1 MILFFDEGKVF
12 NWKIPIIFIQ
22 KFITMKKAGLLFAAL
37 FFLIN
42 LMHSQFQIENILIDD
57 TGYPEEPSIM
67 LDPDNPN
74 RLVAGAN
81 IDNYYYSEDGGYTWT
96 EGTLTS
102 SAYGVW
108 GDPCVIVDTA
118 GDFYFFHLSNPASG
132 NWIDRIVCQKSIDGG
147 QTWNEGTYMGLN
159 GTKAQDKEWA
169 VVDKSNNN
177 IYVTWTQF
185 DEYGSADTA
194 HKSDIR
200 FSKSTDGGQ
209 TWTDAI
215 EINEIQGNCID
226 DDNTVEGAVPAIG
239 PEGQIYVSW
248 AGPVGIV
255 FDKSYNQGETWLDN
269 DIFVSDMP
277 GGWAIDIPGISRCN
291 GMPVTK
297 CDLSGGDHHGTIYIN
312 WSDQRNGTDDTDIW
326 LSKSTDEG
334 ETWTEPLRVNDD
346 PPGKHQFFT
355 WMDIDQTT
363 GYIYIVFYDRRD
375 YTDNN
380 TDVYLAVSKDGGETF
395 QNVKI
400 SDSPFYPYSS
410 VFFGDYTNIIA
421 YDGKI
426 YPIWARLDNSD
437 LSIRMS
443 IITEDNI
450 SVQEENFQPI
460 ALEQNAPNPFAEQT
474 YIKFK
479 LHEPTEITLEIFN
492 QYGQKVSVLE
502 EKKVLSKGK
511 YVYSF
516 SAQANNASPGIYFFR
531 LKTQEKTLQKK
542 MMILR

>member
-1 MILFFDEGKVF
+1 
-12 NWKIPIIFIQ
+12 
-22 KFITMKKAGLLFAAL
+22 MKKTGLLFASL
-37 FFLIN
+37 FFLLN
-42 LMHSQFQIENILIDD
+42 FVYSQFQIENILIDD
-57 TGYPEEPSIM
+57 TGYPEEPSII

-81 IDNYYYSEDGGYTWT
+81 IDNFYYSEDGGYTWT

-132 NWIDRIVCQKSIDGG
+132 NWIDRIVCQKSTDGG

-169 VVDKSNNN
+169 VVDRANNN

-185 DEYGSADTA
+185 DEYGSADTS

-200 FSKSTDGGQ
+200 FSKSLDGGQ
-209 TWTDAI
+209 SWTDAI
-215 EINEIQGNCID
+215 EINEIPGNCID

-239 PEGQIYVSW
+239 PEGQVYVSW

-255 FDKSYNQGETWLDN
+255 FDKSYDQGETWLDN
-269 DIFVSDMP
+269 DVFVSDMP

-297 CDLSGGDHHGTIYIN
+297 CDLSGGEHNGTIYIN
-312 WSDQRNGTDDTDIW
+312 WADQRNGTDDTDIW

-334 ETWTEPLRVNDD
+334 ETWTGPVRVNDD

-363 GYIYIVFYDRRD
+363 GYIYIVFYDRRNYD
-375 YTDNN
+375 DVN

-395 QNVKI
+395 DNIKI

-426 YPIWARLDNSD
+426 YPIWARLDNTD
-437 LSIRMS
+437 LSIKMA
-443 IITEDNI
+443 IITEDN
-450 SVQEENFQPI
+450 SFVQEESLQPF

-479 LHEPTEITLEIFN
+479 LHEPTQVTLEIFD

-502 EKKVLSKGK
+502 KKKVLSKGK

-516 SAQANNASPGIYFFR
+516 NAQESNASPGIYFFR
-531 LKTQEKTLQKK
+531 LKTPAKTLQKK
-542 MMILR
+542 MMIVR